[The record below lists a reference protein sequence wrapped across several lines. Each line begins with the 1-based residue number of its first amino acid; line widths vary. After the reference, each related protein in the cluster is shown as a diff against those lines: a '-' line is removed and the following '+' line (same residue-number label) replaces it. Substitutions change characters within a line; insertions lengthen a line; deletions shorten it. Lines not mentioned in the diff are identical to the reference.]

1 MQYKIRC
8 TNIFFIFK
16 CLGSR
21 TTSPQG
27 VSLDSISLQNSFSS
41 HGISSLYQGRVDLNP
56 TSRTG
61 RTSPGAG
68 TRISP
73 SLYSNLQLRNSF
85 YTMIPSRD
93 GFSSEDGSNLYPE
106 QRLPESHYGVPR
118 STPVLTN
125 PPRSSPMDSKDQRYN
140 QNSEYS
146 VPKPILPNFSLDKL
160 DMGNFFIF
168 YYFFIQLRVHCKYL
182 ILRDFWLS
190 QNTIEWWANIF

>member
-1 MQYKIRC
+1 MYFHI
-8 TNIFFIFK
+8 FIFK

-27 VSLDSISLQNSFSS
+27 VNLDSISLQNSFSS
-41 HGISSLYQGRVDLNP
+41 HGISALYQGRVDLNP
-56 TSRTG
+56 VGRTG

-68 TRISP
+68 IRISP

-85 YTMIPSRD
+85 YTKITSRD
-93 GFSSEDGSNLYPE
+93 GFSSEDGSNPYPE

-140 QNSEYS
+140 HKSEYS

-160 DMGNFFIF
+160 DMGNFIF
-168 YYFFIQLRVHCKYL
+168 HFLLFFLLNCMRTVNNK
-182 ILRDFWLS
+182 F
-190 QNTIEWWANIF
+190 